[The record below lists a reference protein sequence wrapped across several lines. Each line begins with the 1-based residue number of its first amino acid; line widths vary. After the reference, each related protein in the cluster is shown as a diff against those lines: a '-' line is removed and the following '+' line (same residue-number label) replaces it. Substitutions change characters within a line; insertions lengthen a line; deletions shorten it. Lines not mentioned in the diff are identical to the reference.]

1 MVNTKNSLF
10 FDKRMIRLDLF
21 FNGMLFPF
29 LSQPINFT
37 RMYVAVIKS
46 RTKKKGKTIV
56 GFS

>member
-37 RMYVAVIKS
+37 RMYVVVIKS
-46 RTKKKGKTIV
+46 RTKKGKTIV